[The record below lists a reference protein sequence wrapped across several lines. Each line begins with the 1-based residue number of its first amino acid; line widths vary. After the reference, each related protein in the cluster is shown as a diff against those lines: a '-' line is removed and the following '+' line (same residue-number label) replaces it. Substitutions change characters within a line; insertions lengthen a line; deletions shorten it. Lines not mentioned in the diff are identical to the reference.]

1 MSELHEGIFVTSGVL
16 HPKSR
21 GDIRLQS
28 TNPTDQPRIDPKL
41 LDHRD
46 DVRTLIAGVCCS
58 FLAVPFQLERV
69 WRFSSFS

>member
-1 MSELHEGIFVTSGVL
+1 MTTDYHEGIFLTSGVL

-28 TNPTDQPRIDPKL
+28 TNPTDQPLIDPKL

-46 DVRTLIAGVCCS
+46 DLRTLVEGNYYCLLVS
-58 FLAVPFQLERV
+58 YLSMR
-69 WRFSSFS
+69 